1 MLCCLPLAASQ
12 MWLLGRVLPLM
23 VGHLVPEDD
32 KWANLLLMLEITGY
46 LFAPRLTSDEA
57 DYVAL
62 LIEEHHHAFCELYLL
77 GSYGEAYYS
86 EYTPT

>member
-1 MLCCLPLAASQ
+1 
-12 MWLLGRVLPLM
+12 MWLLGRILPLM

-32 KWANLLLMLEITGY
+32 DKWTNLMLMLQITGY

-62 LIEEHHHAFCELYLL
+62 LIEEHHCAFCKLYPDV
-77 GSYGEAYYS
+77 SI
-86 EYTPT
+86 TPKFHYLVHMSRLIKK

>member
-1 MLCCLPLAASQ
+1 

-32 KWANLLLMLEITGY
+32 DKWTNLLLMLEITGY

-62 LIEEHHHAFCELYLL
+62 LIEKHHHAFCELIRTLVSPPSSTTWFIWRGLL
-77 GSYGEAYYS
+77 KS
-86 EYTPT
+86 E